1 MRITKVKDQDKAVGT
16 LFKTVLAQAAPSI
29 YGPHSPMPKIKRYDT
44 RTELTQQQPDG
55 DTEAGD
61 PVVENQEEID
71 CTPDEIDA
79 GEGLTAVDL
88 AAKYIVENSSGNL
101 EPSQA
106 PGWGQG
112 TWYSSYEDDMRT
124 GDILETSFHL
134 EGFTPAQEQE
144 IYARITG
151 GARKPFNTGR
161 MPDTDVPASAE
172 PRAW

>member
-1 MRITKVKDQDKAVGT
+1 MRITRVKDQEKATGM
-16 LFKTVLAQAAPSI
+16 LFRTVLAQAAPSI
-29 YGPHSPMPKIKRYDT
+29 YGLHSPMPKIKRYDT
-44 RTELTQQQPDG
+44 RSEWIEQPDG
-55 DTEAGD
+55 DSTTSD

-88 AAKYIVENSSGNL
+88 AAKYIANNSSGNL

-112 TWYSSYEDDMRT
+112 TWYSDHSEDMQT

-134 EGFTPAQEQE
+134 EGFTPQQEQE

-151 GARKPFNTGR
+151 KGQKPFNTGR
-161 MPDTDVPASAE
+161 MPDSDVPASAE